1 MTTTTF
7 SWLHLTDLH
16 FGLTGQDCRWP
27 NVRKSFFDDLAD
39 LHTRCGP
46 WDAVFFTGD
55 LVQQG
60 TSAEFAAMQ
69 KEVLD
74 ELWEKLAEL
83 GSGEAVLLAVPGN
96 HDLQRPNQKIDNP
109 AVDALLD
116 VERFPKIADKFWS
129 QATGSYRQVIDTA
142 FAPYS
147 AWWNSTPRRAA
158 NLTTGALPGDFVCS
172 LTAGEKQIGI
182 MGLNTAFLQLDKGDY
197 HGKLV
202 WDVQQVHAL
211 CAGGVDK
218 WLAKHEFCILLSHQ
232 GPDWLTQ
239 AAREQ
244 GKIEIAPPGRFA
256 VHLFGHMHENKLE
269 YTQLGGSSK
278 AARLLQS
285 CSLFGMEYF
294 GEPPT
299 QQRNHGYCAGQIRFT
314 PDETTLRIWPRSAT
328 SKGGWRFIPDHTLE
342 GKLEDD
348 QGTEP
353 IVIAQNETKRKL
365 HTAVKSAPVAAPAV
379 VINPSPSSHSTLPNR
394 RDFYGREA
402 ELADI
407 ARYLRAEQRGWG
419 VALDGP
425 GGMGKTALAIEAAYR
440 APDAEFPTKLFVT
453 AKHVRMGMD
462 GRHELHDQRVGNF
475 HELMAQI
482 AFALLGAEAHETTER
497 KFTDVV
503 RDALA
508 SRPSLLVLDNLEH
521 FNLAERRRIFD
532 WLDTLPGNCRAI
544 ITSRRRDDT
553 EARFI
558 CLNQLA
564 FADAQ
569 KLLADRVKHFPE
581 MVRLRQEEQEQLHR
595 ETDGIP
601 LLMIWVASQLGR
613 MQGRS
618 ASLTQALERMHD
630 PQKHNPN
637 NDPLEFVYGDLVE
650 SFSSAEL
657 AMLAALSHFSQP
669 AEIAWLLPM
678 SNILPPEA
686 ETALEALQARSI
698 LMRSDEGWLL
708 PALCGKFL
716 RTRRADLVNKTG
728 DKLATQAYAW
738 AMQYGGYADKAPFDA
753 LEAHWPQIEAALP
766 RLLAGE
772 NTRLQLFCDKIHS
785 FLDFSGRWQ
794 AALLIHAAAE
804 SRAIAV
810 KDFINAG
817 WCAHR
822 QAWLLKSQGDG
833 AACLQIAERLA
844 QHWQGA
850 GEHERS
856 MIIRLRGHAHS
867 LHNNYPAAMLA
878 FEEALQ
884 IRRAISGE
892 SRSVAGVLNA
902 LANTKKR
909 MGQLDLAEQ
918 DYRAALHLSQKLNH
932 RRGIATYT
940 GNLADLAIQRGDFL
954 PAEQLARQALAIAI
968 QIGRQEL
975 IAAHNHYL
983 ARGLQGQDKANDAL
997 PHARIA
1003 VEIFS
1008 RLGARKLSEAQAT
1021 LAACEATIAAGE

>member
-16 FGLTGQDCRWP
+16 FGLTGQASRWP

-39 LHTRCGP
+39 LYTRCGP

-69 KEVLD
+69 EEVLD
-74 ELWEKLAEL
+74 QLWEKLAEL
-83 GSGEAVLLAVPGN
+83 GSGKAVLLAVPGN

-147 AWWNSTPRRAA
+147 AWWNSTPQRAA
-158 NLTTGALPGDFVCS
+158 NITTGALPGDFVCS
-172 LTAGEKQIGI
+172 LAAGEKQIGV

-232 GPDWLTQ
+232 GPDWLTP

-244 GKIEIAPPGRFA
+244 GKIEITPPGRFA

-299 QQRNHGYCAGQIRFT
+299 QQRNHGYCAGQIRFNL
-314 PDETTLRIWPRSAT
+314 DETTLRIWPRSTT
-328 SKGGWRFIPDHTLE
+328 SKGGWRFIPDHQLE

-353 IVIAQNETKRKL
+353 IVIAQNKAKAKL
-365 HTAVKSAPVAAPAV
+365 HAVQSAPVAPPAV
-379 VINPSPSSHSTLPNR
+379 TTSPSCHSTLPNR
-394 RDFYGREA
+394 RVFYGREA

-440 APDAEFPTKLFVT
+440 APVTEFPTKLFVT
-453 AKHVRMGMD
+453 AKHVRMEMD
-462 GRHELHDQRVGNF
+462 GRHQLHDQRVDNY

-482 AFALLGAEAHETTER
+482 AVALIGPPAHKKAEHELA
-497 KFTDVV
+497 DVV
-503 RDALA
+503 RHALA

-532 WLDTLPGNCRAI
+532 LLDTLPEKCRAI

-553 EARFI
+553 AARFI
-558 CLNQLA
+558 RLDQLA

-569 KLLADRVKHFPE
+569 KLLADLCL
-581 MVRLRQEEQEQLHR
+581 RLPNTVQLSLQDQEQLHR
-595 ETDGIP
+595 ETGGNP
-601 LLMIWVASQLGR
+601 LLMIWLASQLGR
-613 MQGRS
+613 VQGRS
-618 ASLTQALERMHD
+618 ANLAQALERMHD
-630 PQKHNPN
+630 AQKHNPN
-637 NDPLEFVYGDLVE
+637 NDPLEFVFGDLVE
-650 SFSSAEL
+650 SFNPAEL

-669 AEIAWLLPM
+669 ADISWLLPLC
-678 SNILPPEA
+678 NILRPEA
-686 ETALEALQARSI
+686 ESALEALQARSI
-698 LMRSDEGWLL
+698 VVRSDEGWLL
-708 PALCGKFL
+708 PPLCGKFL
-716 RTRRADLVNKTG
+716 RTRRADLVNQTG
-728 DKLATQAYAW
+728 DKLAEQAYAW
-738 AMQYGGYADKAPFDA
+738 AMQHGGGSANAPFDA
-753 LEAHWPQIEAALP
+753 MEKLWTQIEAAIP
-766 RLLAGE
+766 CLLRGE
-772 NTRLQLFCDKIHS
+772 STRLQQFCDEVHR

-794 AALLIHAAAE
+794 LALTLHASAE
-804 SRAIAV
+804 NRALAEGDV
-810 KDFINAG
+810 INAG
-817 WCAHR
+817 WRAHH
-822 QAWLLKSQGDG
+822 QAWLYFLQGNG
-833 AACLQIAERLA
+833 TTILQTAERTLRHWQKTGDNERAAALQMLGLAYNSLGKYSAAIVAIEAALRILNANQADSAVLSMALNSLASTKQAAGNLAGAERDFHKALALA
-844 QHWQGA
+844 Q
-850 GEHERS
+850 
-856 MIIRLRGHAHS
+856 
-867 LHNNYPAAMLA
+867 
-878 FEEALQ
+878 
-884 IRRAISGE
+884 
-892 SRSVAGVLNA
+892 
-902 LANTKKR
+902 KR
-909 MGQLDLAEQ
+909 NFRE
-918 DYRAALHLSQKLNH
+918 
-932 RRGIATYT
+932 GIAIYT
-940 GNLADLAIQRGDFL
+940 GNLAEVAFSRRNWQQ
-954 PAEQLARQALAIAI
+954 AEKLARQALVISSSL
-968 QIGRQEL
+968 GRQEL
-975 IAAHNHYL
+975 IAAHNQEL
-983 ARGLQGQDKANDAL
+983 ARALLAQRRTKVAL
-997 PHARIA
+997 PHAKVA
-1003 VEIFS
+1003 MNIFS
-1008 RLGARKLSEAQAT
+1008 RLASPYLAEAQAT
-1021 LAACEATIAAGE
+1021 LAACEAAIAAGE

>member
-285 CSLFGMEYF
+285 CSLFGLDYF

-314 PDETTLRIWPRSAT
+314 QDETTLRIWPRSTT

-342 GKLEDD
+342 GTLEDD

-353 IVIAQNETKRKL
+353 IVIAQNNAKAKPRT
-365 HTAVKSAPVAAPAV
+365 VQSAPVAPPAV
-379 VINPSPSSHSTLPNR
+379 TTSPSCHSTLPNR
-394 RDFYGREA
+394 KIFYGRET

-453 AKHVRMGMD
+453 AKHVRLEMD
-462 GRHELHDQRVGNF
+462 GRHELHDQRAENY

-482 AFALLGAEAHETTER
+482 AVALIGPVAHKKAEHELA
-497 KFTDVV
+497 DVV
-503 RDALA
+503 RHALA

-532 WLDTLPGNCRAI
+532 LLDTLPVHCRAI

-553 EARFI
+553 AARFI
-558 CLNQLA
+558 RLDQLA

-569 KLLADRVKHFPE
+569 KLLADLCL
-581 MVRLRQEEQEQLHR
+581 RLPNTVQLTLQDQEQLHR
-595 ETDGIP
+595 ETGGNP
-601 LLMIWVASQLGR
+601 LLMIWLASQLGR
-613 MQGRS
+613 VQGRS
-618 ASLTQALERMHD
+618 ANLAQALERMHEA
-630 PQKHNPN
+630 QKHNPN
-637 NDPLEFVYGDLVE
+637 NDPLEFVFGDLVE
-650 SFSSAEL
+650 SFNPAEL

-669 AEIAWLLPM
+669 AAISWLLPL
-678 SNILPPEA
+678 SNILRPAA
-686 ETALEALQARSI
+686 ESALEALQARSI
-698 LMRSDEGWLL
+698 VMRSDEGWLL
-708 PALCGKFL
+708 PPLCGKFL
-716 RTRRADLVNKTG
+716 RTRRADLVNQTG
-728 DKLATQAYAW
+728 DKLAEQAYAW
-738 AMQYGGYADKAPFDA
+738 VAQYGGNSENAPFDE
-753 LEAHWPQIEAALP
+753 LEARWPQIEAALP

-772 NTRLQLFCDKIHS
+772 NARLQQFCEMVYY

-794 AALLIHAAAE
+794 AALTLNAEAE
-804 SRAIAV
+804 SRAIAAGDV
-810 KDFINAG
+810 VNAG
-817 WCAHR
+817 WRALR
-822 QAWLLKSQGDG
+822 QAWILILQGNGTAGLK
-833 AACLQIAERLA
+833 AAERIV
-844 QHWQGA
+844 QDWQGA
-850 GEHERS
+850 GDFHRATAKRMQGEAH
-856 MIIRLRGHAHS
+856 RL
-867 LHNNYPAAMLA
+867 LKNYPAAMQA
-878 FEEALQ
+878 FEEALGIFCVMQ
-884 IRRAISGE
+884 TDSME
-892 SRSVAGVLNA
+892 VAKVLNSLGIA
-902 LANTKKR
+902 KKYA
-909 MGQLDLAEQ
+909 GELIGAEA
-918 DYRAALHLSQKLNH
+918 DYRTALCLAQKH
-932 RRGIATYT
+932 DDREGIAIYT
-940 GNLADLAIQRGDFL
+940 GNLAELALKNKDFL
-954 PAEQLARQALAIAI
+954 QAEELARLALAISVAI
-968 QIGRQEL
+968 NRQEL
-975 IAAHNHYL
+975 IAGLSHKL
-983 ARGLQGQDKANDAL
+983 AAALHGQHQSSAAL
-997 PHARIA
+997 PHACVA
-1003 VEIFS
+1003 VEIYS
-1008 RLGARKLSEAQAT
+1008 RLAAPDLAEAQAN
-1021 LAACEATIAAGE
+1021 LAACEAAIAAGE